1 MRSLGKNEKSEK
13 VPSGLG
19 ALFHKELTDHLESK
33 RFTLVFLLMFLAA
46 VMSLAGAIST
56 IQGESLTSSD
66 YIFLRFFTTSS
77 ESIYSFA
84 TFMAFLGPLMG
95 IALGFD
101 AINNERSLGTLNRL
115 ASQPIHRDAIITAK
129 FLAGSA
135 AIAIV
140 VAFLGLAVSGMGVL
154 VTGTS
159 PSLEEA
165 LRLAAFL
172 VVLWAYISFW
182 LALATLFSVVCRHA
196 ATAALSAIA
205 IWLFLTLFMSLA
217 ASGLANL
224 LFPTDGMEGMLNL
237 MSNYSFELGLNRIS
251 PYYLFSEAAVTIL
264 NPSVRSIGIVTT
276 SQLYGAVDSYLPL
289 GQSLLLIWP
298 HLVVITALVI
308 VLFAVAYIAF
318 MRQEIRA

>member
-1 MRSLGKNEKSEK
+1 MRSLGKGEKSEK
-13 VPSGLG
+13 IPSGLG
-19 ALFHKELTDHLESK
+19 ALFRKELADHLESK

-77 ESIYSFA
+77 ESIHSFA

-140 VAFLGLAVSGMGVL
+140 VAFLGLAVSGMGIL
-154 VTGTS
+154 VTGIS

-205 IWLFLTLFMSLA
+205 IWLFLTLFMSLV